1 MNIRRDDVKR
11 LRGPL
16 ALAVVL
22 TAIGIAALVTSQSSL
37 DDARKTRDASRASRV
52 GAQERVLRVS
62 EEEREI
68 RENLIDF
75 ERMREHGM
83 IGEQNRF
90 EWIESI
96 ARIKNNRKL
105 FEIKYKIEPQRQL
118 DYAGVV
124 ATGGADLVV
133 SRMKLD
139 MLLLHEDDL
148 LNFLADL
155 QAAKKAYVSVRQCA
169 VTRLEREAPTTATAL
184 QPRLLAECQLDLV
197 SVRGL
202 KPSDKTNG

>member
-1 MNIRRDDVKR
+1 VNIRRDDVKR

-83 IGEQNRF
+83 IGEQNRI